1 MRAFSL
7 NRVRGCDRVDERVKV
22 KVLVTRLCLTLGDP
36 MKCSPSGSP
45 AHGILQARTLE
56 WVAIPFSWGSS
67 PPRGR
72 TPVSLQ
78 ADSLLSE
85 PPGRPK
91 PKCCENPK
99 AET

>member
-1 MRAFSL
+1 MRAFSW
-7 NRVRGCDRVDERVKV
+7 NHVRGCDRVDERVKV
-22 KVLVTRLCLTLGDP
+22 KVLVTQLCLTLGDP

-72 TPVSLQ
+72 TPVSCI
-78 ADSLLSE
+78 A
-85 PPGRPK
+85 GRFF
-91 PKCCENPK
+91 
-99 AET
+99 TV